1 MTQLKTLTIIAIAG
15 LMGACSRP
23 AAQFTHAGGQKA
35 PSLVQF
41 TNQSEKAETYEW
53 DFGDGNTSKEAS
65 PTHRYLSS
73 GNYTVKLKA
82 MKDNKAR
89 VKEHRLLIE
98 PPSKCL
104 VDIETE
110 FGHMLVELYDATPK
124 HQENFIKL
132 VDQGFFDSLMF
143 HRVIE
148 GFMIQG
154 GDPDSKRAK
163 PGQQLGAGGPGY
175 TIPAEFVD
183 TLVHTKGSLAAARQ
197 GDQVNPQKRSSG
209 SQFYIVQGRPLTA
222 PQLDLLE
229 AQKNIRYSTAQREI
243 YLKSGGT
250 PFLDK
255 EYTVFGRVIE
265 GLDVLD
271 QLAATKVDSFDRPKK
286 DVRMK
291 MKVIR

>member
-1 MTQLKTLTIIAIAG
+1 MNFHKILTITAIAG
-15 LMGACSRP
+15 LLGACSRP
-23 AAQFTHAGGQKA
+23 VAQFTHAGGQKA

-53 DFGDGNTSKEAS
+53 DFGDGNTSKDAS

-82 MKDNKAR
+82 MKDKKAR
-89 VKEHRLLIE
+89 IKEHRLLIE

-163 PGQQLGAGGPGY
+163 PGQQLGAGGPGF

-229 AQKNIRYSTAQREI
+229 AQKNIRYSSAQREI

-271 QLAATKVDSFDRPKK
+271 QIAATKVDSFDRPKK

>member
-15 LMGACSRP
+15 LLGACSRP
-23 AAQFTHAGGQKA
+23 VAQFTHAGGQKA

-53 DFGDGNTSKEAS
+53 DFGDGNKSTEAS

-82 MKDNKAR
+82 MKDKKAR
-89 VKEHRLLIE
+89 IKEHRLLIE

-163 PGQQLGAGGPGY
+163 PGQQLGSGGPGF

-255 EYTVFGRVIE
+255 EYTVFGRIIE

-271 QLAATKVDSFDRPKK
+271 QIAATKVDSFDRPKK

>member
-15 LMGACSRP
+15 LLGACSRP
-23 AAQFTHAGGQKA
+23 VAQFTHAGGQKA

-53 DFGDGNTSKEAS
+53 DFGDGNKSTEAS

-82 MKDNKAR
+82 MKDKKER
-89 VKEHRLLIE
+89 IKEHRLLIE

-163 PGQQLGAGGPGY
+163 PGQQLGAGGPGF

-183 TLVHTKGSLAAARQ
+183 TLVHTKGALAAARQ

-271 QLAATKVDSFDRPKK
+271 QIAATKVDSFDRPKK